1 MAEKDELRD
10 EYSPDDLGE
19 GEKGKYLK
27 DYTQSTN
34 VVVLEP
40 DVARAFPN
48 SRSVNQAL
56 RRYLQEHPLDKPEGG

>member
-1 MAEKDELRD
+1 MPENDLRD